1 MARPKRLYKW
11 TELPDD
17 VSLVHAALSD
27 KQVLDIR
34 EALITAIWTR
44 DLRAFYKDGTTFQ
57 PTVGH
62 VSVLNPPHLALADGQ
77 RWLERTFPALSWSPD
92 LAAVARARVGPSES
106 LKSARQ
112 HQRQD
117 LYYQMMVDSNLLVHG
132 EIPRRLPKGT
142 GDVAESLGVSR
153 QYFTKELQKKFARM
167 RLNTSAKCNQNN
179 E

>member
-1 MARPKRLYKW
+1 MPRPKRLYKW
-11 TELPDD
+11 SELPDD
-17 VSLVHAALSD
+17 VSIVHVALSD

-57 PTVGH
+57 PTIGH
-62 VSVLNPPHLALADGQ
+62 VSVLNPPHIALADGQ
-77 RWLERTFPALSWSPD
+77 RWLERTFPALAWSPD

-106 LKSARQ
+106 VKSARQ

-117 LYYQMMVDSNLLVHG
+117 LYYQKMVAFNLLVQG

-153 QYFTKELQKKFARM
+153 QFFTAELQKKFARM
-167 RLNTSAKCNQNN
+167 RLNASAKCNQNN

>member
-11 TELPDD
+11 TELADD
-17 VSLVHAALSD
+17 VAVTHELSAHR
-27 KQVLDIR
+27 VLAIR

-57 PTVGH
+57 PTVGD

-77 RWLERTFPALSWSPD
+77 RWLQRTFPALNWSPD

-106 LKSARQ
+106 LKSASQ

-117 LYYQMMVDSNLLVHG
+117 LYYQKMVDSNLLVQG

-142 GDVAESLGVSR
+142 ATVADSLGVSR

-167 RLNTSAKCNQNN
+167 RLNVLAKSN
-179 E
+179 

>member
-17 VSLVHAALSD
+17 VSLVHIALSD

-44 DLRAFYKDGTTFQ
+44 NLRAFYKDGTTFQ
-57 PTVGH
+57 PTIGH
-62 VSVLNPPHLALADGQ
+62 VSVLNPPYLVLADGQ
-77 RWLERTFPALSWSPD
+77 RWLEHTFPTLSWSPD
-92 LAAVARARVGPSES
+92 LAAVARARIGPSES

-117 LYYQMMVDSNLLVHG
+117 LYYEKMVETSLLG
-132 EIPRRLPKGT
+132 RGMIPRRLPKGT

-153 QYFTKELQKKFARM
+153 QFFTAELQKKFARM
-167 RLNTSAKCNQNN
+167 RLNVLAKCNKNN

>member
-1 MARPKRLYKW
+1 MPRPKRLYKW
-11 TELPDD
+11 SELTDD
-17 VSLVHAALSD
+17 VSIVHVALSD

-57 PTVGH
+57 PTIGH
-62 VSVLNPPHLALADGQ
+62 VSVLNPPHVALADGQ
-77 RWLERTFPALSWSPD
+77 RWLERTFPALAWSPD

-106 LKSARQ
+106 VKSARQ

-117 LYYQMMVDSNLLVHG
+117 LFYKTMVASNLLEEG
-132 EIPRRLPKGT
+132 AIPRRLPKGT
-142 GDVAESLGVSR
+142 ATVAESLGITR

-167 RLNTSAKCNQNN
+167 RLNASAKCNQNN

>member
-1 MARPKRLYKW
+1 MPRPKRLYKW
-11 TELPDD
+11 SELPDD
-17 VSLVHAALSD
+17 VSIVHVALSD

-57 PTVGH
+57 PTIGH

-77 RWLERTFPALSWSPD
+77 RWLECTFPALSWSPD
-92 LAAVARARVGPSES
+92 RAAVARARVGPSES
-106 LKSARQ
+106 VKSARQ

-117 LYYQMMVDSNLLVHG
+117 LYYEKMVACNLVVQG

-142 GDVAESLGVSR
+142 ATVAESLGITR

-167 RLNTSAKCNQNN
+167 RLNASAKCNQNN